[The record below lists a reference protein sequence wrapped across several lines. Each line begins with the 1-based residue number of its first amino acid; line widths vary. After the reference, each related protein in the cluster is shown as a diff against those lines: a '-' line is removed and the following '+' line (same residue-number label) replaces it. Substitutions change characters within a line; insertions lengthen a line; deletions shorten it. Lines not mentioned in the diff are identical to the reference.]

1 MKVNNII
8 YTIIRILLV
17 AGLIGAIVLYVFI
30 RNSESNTPAEEVFQK
45 VSASVNSEKMQPS
58 TDRFFKKYYGLN
70 AADYDGVLY
79 YAPVSNMD
87 AEELLVVKL
96 KSTDQAETLT
106 DAILKRQSDK
116 EQSFEGYAPEQYALA
131 QSYILD
137 TKGNYILFV
146 IDPNAEAIDAAFAGA
161 L

>member
-1 MKVNNII
+1 MKFNNII
-8 YTIIRILLV
+8 YTLIRILLV
-17 AGLIGAIVLYVFI
+17 AGLIGAIILYVFV
-30 RNSESNTPAEEVFQK
+30 RSSESAVPAEEVFAK
-45 VSASVNSEKMQPS
+45 VSAAVTSDKMQLS
-58 TDRFFKKYYGLN
+58 SNRYFKKYYGLN

-96 KSTDQAETLT
+96 KSADQEEAVT

-131 QSYILD
+131 GKYILD
-137 TKGNYILFV
+137 VKGNYILFV
-146 IDPNAEAIDAAFAGA
+146 IDPDAEAIDAAFQGA